1 MGTGWEASAVLQ
13 EINSG
18 EMERTSAVL
27 QEINSGEMERSGRG
41 QNRLWREKQ
50 QDLLSDKVWNHRY

>member
-50 QDLLSDKVWNHRY
+50 QDLLSD